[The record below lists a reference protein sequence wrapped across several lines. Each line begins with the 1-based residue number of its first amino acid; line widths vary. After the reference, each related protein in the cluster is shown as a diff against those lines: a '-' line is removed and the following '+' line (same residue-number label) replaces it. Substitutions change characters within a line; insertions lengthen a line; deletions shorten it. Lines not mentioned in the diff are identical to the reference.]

1 MRLKIGILTFHRV
14 YNYGALLQAYALSAA
29 LKEHEVEYIDYI
41 QQDREN
47 HSKITLTLKNGVL
60 SLLKNIVVKYIYNIN
75 AKRYKKIDAFIKHY
89 IPLSEKKYNTIEE
102 LKDNPVSYDL
112 LISGSDQIWN
122 PVFTGGNLDP
132 VYLLDFSKNSKK
144 IAYASSAGS
153 YVFNDSEI
161 EYLKEKLSDF
171 SFIGV
176 REQFLNDQI
185 KPQLNNTLST
195 VLDPTFLLN
204 ERDWEKIIKLVKL
217 DYDYVLLYSFD
228 YNEVTIQTAYEV
240 GQKLGLKV
248 ISIVPKFNKD
258 KRIDIIINNIGPQ
271 EFLGLFKNAKF
282 ICTNSFH
289 GTCFSVNFR
298 KDFFSIYKENNSDR
312 AINLLK
318 QFNLENR
325 LVKNTQDIDLNS
337 LQVDYNLCEEKI
349 VNEVNSSINQLHD
362 SIYAKAV
369 LNE

>member
-1 MRLKIGILTFHRV
+1 MKLKIGILTFHRV
-14 YNYGALLQAYALSAA
+14 YNYGALLQAYALIAA
-29 LKEHEVEYIDYI
+29 LKEHDVVYIDYL
-41 QQDREN
+41 QQDREE
-47 HSKITLTLKNGVL
+47 HSKVRLTLKNGIL
-60 SLLKNIVVKYIYNIN
+60 NLLKNAVVKYVYNIN
-75 AKRYKKIDAFIKHY
+75 TKRYKKIDDFIKY
-89 IPLSEKKYNTIEE
+89 FIPLSEKKYHSIEDF
-102 LKDNPVSYDL
+102 KDEPVSYDL

-122 PVFTGGNLDP
+122 PIFTGGSLDP

-153 YVFNDSEI
+153 YEFNDSELK
-161 EYLKEKLSDF
+161 YLKDKLRDF

-176 REQFLNDQI
+176 REKFLNDQI
-185 KPQLNNTLST
+185 KPHVNHTLST

-204 ERDWEKIIKLVKL
+204 ATEWEKIIKPVKL

-240 GQKLGLKV
+240 AQKLGLKI

-258 KRIDIIINNIGPQ
+258 KRIDTILNDIGPQ

-282 ICTNSFH
+282 IVTNSFH

-298 KDFFSIYKENNSDR
+298 KDFFSIYKENNADR

-318 QFNLENR
+318 QFDLENR
-325 LVKNTQDIDLNS
+325 LVKSTLDLDLS
-337 LQVDYNLCEEKI
+337 TLQVEYELCEKSI
-349 VNEVNSSINQLHD
+349 IKEVESSINQLHD
-362 SIYAKAV
+362 SIRVKAV